1 MEIEQLK
8 SDIGRRME
16 GALEVLQKEFAGL
29 RTGRASIS
37 LLEPLTVEAYGQSM
51 PMDQVGT
58 IGVPEARLL
67 TIQVWD
73 KGLVSSVEKAIRDS
87 NLGLN
92 PILPQKRLAS
102 SRLEMDQA
110 IAAANN
116 KATQAKKACF
126 SINAV
131 RDKNR
136 SANAATCKTR
146 RRLSPDIFKSS
157 APAVTAKSATL
168 HLKYGSPYQVTA
180 RKTGAKTNVDSRRI
194 SMNTNDRTIT
204 VPKRRSVGL
213 ADQTQTRLEKNAL
226 S

>member
-37 LLEPLTVEAYGQSM
+37 LLEPITVEAYGQSM

-73 KGLVSSVEKAIRDS
+73 KGLVGSVEKAIRDS

-92 PILPQKRLAS
+92 PVSDGQLVRVPIPPLSEERRVELTKIAGRYTEEAKVAIRNVRRHAMDDLKKAEKDGNISEDSHREYSDEVQKLTDAYVTR
-102 SRLEMDQA
+102 MDEVL
-110 IAAANN
+110 
-116 KATQAKKACF
+116 AKKEEE
-126 SINAV
+126 I
-131 RDKNR
+131 
-136 SANAATCKTR
+136 
-146 RRLSPDIFKSS
+146 L
-157 APAVTAKSATL
+157 
-168 HLKYGSPYQVTA
+168 QV
-180 RKTGAKTNVDSRRI
+180 
-194 SMNTNDRTIT
+194 
-204 VPKRRSVGL
+204 
-213 ADQTQTRLEKNAL
+213 
-226 S
+226 

>member
-1 MEIEQLK
+1 MEIDQLK

-37 LLEPLTVEAYGQSM
+37 LLEPVTVEAYGQPM

-92 PILPQKRLAS
+92 PVSDGQLVRVPIPPLSEGRRVELTKIAGRYTEEAKVAIRNVRRHAMDDLKKAEKDGNISEDSHREYSDEVQKLTDAYVTR
-102 SRLEMDQA
+102 MDEVL
-110 IAAANN
+110 
-116 KATQAKKACF
+116 AKKEEE
-126 SINAV
+126 I
-131 RDKNR
+131 
-136 SANAATCKTR
+136 
-146 RRLSPDIFKSS
+146 L
-157 APAVTAKSATL
+157 
-168 HLKYGSPYQVTA
+168 QV
-180 RKTGAKTNVDSRRI
+180 
-194 SMNTNDRTIT
+194 
-204 VPKRRSVGL
+204 
-213 ADQTQTRLEKNAL
+213 
-226 S
+226 

>member
-8 SDIGRRME
+8 SDISRRME

-37 LLEPLTVEAYGQSM
+37 LLEPITVEAYGQSM

-92 PILPQKRLAS
+92 PVSDGQLVRVPIPPLSEERRVELTKIAGRYTEEAKVAIRNVRRHAMDDLKKAEKDGNISEDSHREYSDEVQKLTDAYVTR
-102 SRLEMDQA
+102 MDEVL
-110 IAAANN
+110 
-116 KATQAKKACF
+116 AKKEEE
-126 SINAV
+126 I
-131 RDKNR
+131 
-136 SANAATCKTR
+136 
-146 RRLSPDIFKSS
+146 L
-157 APAVTAKSATL
+157 
-168 HLKYGSPYQVTA
+168 QV
-180 RKTGAKTNVDSRRI
+180 
-194 SMNTNDRTIT
+194 
-204 VPKRRSVGL
+204 
-213 ADQTQTRLEKNAL
+213 
-226 S
+226 

>member
-37 LLEPLTVEAYGQSM
+37 LLEPVTVEAYGQSM

-92 PILPQKRLAS
+92 PVSDGQLVRVPIPPLSEERRVELTKIAGRYTEEAKVAIRNVRRHAMDDLKKAEKDGNISEDSHREYSDEVQKLTDAYVTR
-102 SRLEMDQA
+102 MDEVL
-110 IAAANN
+110 
-116 KATQAKKACF
+116 AKKEEE
-126 SINAV
+126 I
-131 RDKNR
+131 
-136 SANAATCKTR
+136 
-146 RRLSPDIFKSS
+146 L
-157 APAVTAKSATL
+157 
-168 HLKYGSPYQVTA
+168 QV
-180 RKTGAKTNVDSRRI
+180 
-194 SMNTNDRTIT
+194 
-204 VPKRRSVGL
+204 
-213 ADQTQTRLEKNAL
+213 
-226 S
+226 